1 VFQFYREAI
10 DHKIQTIR
18 INLNKDIF
26 STCHNSEMTYYD
38 FLELTITKN
47 KNFKLPWM
55 KHEINLGI
63 FDIVK
68 KINNGCRKNKAL
80 K

>member
-1 VFQFYREAI
+1 
-10 DHKIQTIR
+10 
-18 INLNKDIF
+18 
-26 STCHNSEMTYYD
+26 MTYYD